1 MKKRLN
7 DQEVE
12 AIIGKIRK
20 KYNDLII
27 SFMLDPVIKTNFEKR
42 LLQVRKAGVNP
53 ERFFND
59 EIINIKTIEEG
70 EKNKINRQAEKNR
83 RISRGKNDEA
93 KKEKKDFADRMI
105 EKIMKQI
112 ENYPEIFIHENA
124 NPEIRKLFGTLIDF
138 DSRYWTNYDRI
149 TKKYRA
155 IKYDLSYVK
164 LENSINDFSRIYKD
178 DVPSRLIRYKSMLS
192 SPFSRTKDIEKEEK
206 LSIFEAAMLINSLQ
220 NALADIDD
228 LDGILTDDKES
239 IFEMKKYLEKIK
251 NDFRLKDLIQF
262 SR

>member
-1 MKKRLN
+1 MKMQTLRS
-7 DQEVE
+7 
-12 AIIGKIRK
+12 G
-20 KYNDLII
+20 
-27 SFMLDPVIKTNFEKR
+27 S
-42 LLQVRKAGVNP
+42 
-53 ERFFND
+53 
-59 EIINIKTIEEG
+59 
-70 EKNKINRQAEKNR
+70 
-83 RISRGKNDEA
+83 SS
-93 KKEKKDFADRMI
+93 
-105 EKIMKQI
+105 
-112 ENYPEIFIHENA
+112 
-124 NPEIRKLFGTLIDF
+124 GTLIDF

-251 NDFRLKDLIQF
+251 KRFQA
-262 SR
+262 